1 MYSGKIA
8 VPPGGGGL
16 RLGNVLYTNYRI
28 CANHVGA
35 SCLKELPFFI
45 ITFNGFSTAN
55 HWKKLFDFLLLI
67 YSLFRYE

>member
-45 ITFNGFSTAN
+45 ITYI
-55 HWKKLFDFLLLI
+55 KFLVAFQRPIIGRNCLT
-67 YSLFRYE
+67 FFF

>member
-16 RLGNVLYTNYRI
+16 RLGNVLYTNYKI

-35 SCLKELPFFI
+35 SCLKELPFFNITYIKFLVPFQRPI
-45 ITFNGFSTAN
+45 IGRNCLTFF
-55 HWKKLFDFLLLI
+55 F
-67 YSLFRYE
+67 